1 MVQTDYIDV
10 LEWSYLA
17 NSTLDAVEILVS
29 HFCQSL
35 PTGMEV
41 ALAEDANSHVEGL
54 ICIVDDQ

>member
-1 MVQTDYIDV
+1 MVQADYIDV
-10 LEWSYLA
+10 LEQSYLA

-41 ALAEDANSHVEGL
+41 ALAEEAKQ
-54 ICIVDDQ
+54 CTC